1 MVTKIYMQKGW
12 DYHSNILLNMKDEL
26 FYLIISYDEE
36 QFYKHIRISFVK
48 NEKNIYKIK
57 GILCEMEHEDVTIG
71 DFEYMIIDDSR
82 NFELYEICFSEDLK
96 EKIENVLEKGL
107 EFIKEKQSESKLLD
121 PVKRIKESKESLL
134 KKSFK
139 QLNEFLNIL
148 RDKKYD

>member
-1 MVTKIYMQKGW
+1 MVTKIYIQKGW
-12 DYHSNILLNMKDEL
+12 GYHSNILLNMKDEL

-36 QFYKHIRISFVK
+36 QFYEHIRISFVK

-96 EKIENVLEKGL
+96 EKIENILEKGL

-121 PVKRIKESKESLL
+121 IIKWVRERKELQ
-134 KKSFK
+134 FK
-139 QLNEFLNIL
+139 IAFEQLDEFLNML
-148 RDKKYD
+148 ENKKND

>member
-12 DYHSNILLNMKDEL
+12 GYHSSILLNMKDEL
-26 FYLIISYDEE
+26 FYLIISYEEE
-36 QFYKHIRISFVK
+36 QFYEHIRISFVE

-96 EKIENVLEKGL
+96 EKIENILEKGL

-121 PVKRIKESKESLL
+121 IIKWVRERKELQ
-134 KKSFK
+134 FK
-139 QLNEFLNIL
+139 IAFEQLDEFLNML
-148 RDKKYD
+148 ENKKND

>member
-1 MVTKIYMQKGW
+1 MVTRIYMQKGW
-12 DYHSNILLNMKDEL
+12 GYHSSTLLNMKDEL

-36 QFYKHIRISFVK
+36 QFYEHIRISFVE

-57 GILCEMEHEDVTIG
+57 GILYEMEHEDVTIG

-82 NFELYEICFSEDLK
+82 NFELYEICFSKDLK
-96 EKIENVLEKGL
+96 EKIENILEKGL
-107 EFIKEKQSESKLLD
+107 EFIKEKQSNSKFLD
-121 PVKRIKESKESLL
+121 PVKRMKESKELLL